1 MRRSKMLLIFQ
12 DIIQHRF
19 GFEDA
24 PIFLADALL
33 TAVEQAGMLPP
44 HSTTTI
50 PIEFKSGEKTTMIRN
65 GNFWEP
71 EHE

>member
-1 MRRSKMLLIFQ
+1 MKRSQMVLTFQ
-12 DIIQHRF
+12 DIIQQRF

-24 PIFLADALL
+24 PLFLADALL

-44 HSTTTI
+44 IESGRTVYDLDLGI
-50 PIEFKSGEKTTMIRN
+50 PE
-65 GNFWEP
+65 WEP